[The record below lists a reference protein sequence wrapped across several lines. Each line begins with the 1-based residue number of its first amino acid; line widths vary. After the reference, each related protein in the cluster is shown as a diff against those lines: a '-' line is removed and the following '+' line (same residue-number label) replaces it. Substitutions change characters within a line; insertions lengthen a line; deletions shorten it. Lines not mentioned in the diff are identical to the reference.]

1 MDKGKLLIESLPY
14 IKKFKGKTFVVKFG
28 GSMFQNEILK
38 DMFIKDVAL
47 LSLVGINVVLV
58 HGGGKDINYY
68 LKKMNMEEKFIDGY
82 RVTDD
87 PSMDI
92 VEMVLSGKVNKDIC
106 SRIVNEGIKAIGISG
121 RDNGLIIG
129 DRMNGPYGNVG
140 EIKIVNT
147 KVIEDLLDM
156 DYIPVVSPVAEDES
170 GNALNI
176 NGDTAASNIASA
188 LNAEKLILVTDVDG
202 LYKDY
207 KDKDSLISYIDSKLL
222 RKLVDEEK
230 LSGAIK
236 PKAMSAVE
244 AVEDGVKNVHIIN
257 GNEAHSI
264 ILEVFLENGFGTM
277 VGRNENE

>member
-140 EIKIVNT
+140 EIKLVNT
-147 KVIEDLLDM
+147 KIIEDLLDM

-207 KDKDSLISYIDSKLL
+207 KDKDSLISYIDSELL

-236 PKAMSAVE
+236 PKAMSAVD
-244 AVEDGVKNVHIIN
+244 AVEDGVKSVHIIN
-257 GNEAHSI
+257 GNEPHSI

>member
-202 LYKDY
+202 LYRDY

-230 LSGAIK
+230 LSSAIK

>member
-58 HGGGKDINYY
+58 HGGGKDINFY

-156 DYIPVVSPVAEDES
+156 DYIPVVSPVAEDKS

-202 LYKDY
+202 LYEDY

-236 PKAMSAVE
+236 PKAMSAVD
-244 AVEDGVKNVHIIN
+244 AVEDGVKSVHIIN

>member
-1 MDKGKLLIESLPY
+1 MDNGKLLIESLPY

-38 DMFIKDVAL
+38 DLFIKDVAL

-222 RKLVDEEK
+222 KKLVDEEK

>member
-38 DMFIKDVAL
+38 DLFIKDVAL

-222 RKLVDEEK
+222 KKLVDEEK